1 MNVTSDVKI
10 NILRIHTRDKSL
22 ERARPSLLRQYSVW
36 PGEHIFLDCLGIAE
50 RLGDEAAE
58 RKAVTKEPTP
68 FCKCKHTASVLP
80 GR

>member
-1 MNVTSDVKI
+1 VNVTSESDVKI
-10 NILRIHTRDKSL
+10 NIDPSDSHKSL
-22 ERARPSLLRQYSVW
+22 ERARPSLLGQYSVW

-68 FCKCKHTASVLP
+68 SV